1 MGTQQFCLKWN
12 NHHSN
17 MLSVFEQL
25 LNNEALVDVTL
36 ACEGHSLK
44 AHKVVL
50 SACSPFFQT
59 LFVDN
64 PCKHPIVIMKDMR
77 YVDMKAIID
86 FIYHGEVNVSQDQL
100 SALLKTAETLKVK
113 GLAEVGGEKQAERQ
127 NAQEVSQQP
136 VTSTQTVSG
145 NQHHRTESPL
155 VHKRKRGRPRRRSGS
170 SQSDTE
176 EPIPSKIKE
185 PDSPE
190 IISDI
195 SRDGLNESTPDVS
208 QRLPSVSQSRV
219 PPIPSNQSYSLSSQK
234 SHSMY
239 SPVPSQ
245 QESSA
250 TIEEPPSI
258 TDGDFD
264 VEPSRLMEAT
274 LTTDAS
280 GVSMYESQ
288 AQAALPSTSTSL
300 ALPPA
305 SAVELPQSNS
315 LSQAIVPTSLH
326 SASDSSGSG
335 LGSQNTME
343 DIKPLVSFE
352 EPPIGVTSHSHDSSS
367 TNAVLPYMDTSGVPA
382 IPGPSSFQPD
392 MSMQPSPQQTSQ
404 GVDTSM
410 DEHVM
415 QVCMERSKL
424 EQNGEE
430 PKENYENSKTKNLTE
445 FELGVLFARSH
456 NVRKFAVNIVR
467 AIFSEEEMR
476 TSNCTGAREFQQLDF
491 GKLQFV
497 RETVLRYYNIPTYAS
512 PEIWKLCCQSIDAH
526 CRHERR
532 LYKKLEANI

>member
-404 GVDTSM
+404 GS
-410 DEHVM
+410 
-415 QVCMERSKL
+415 ERTGFSPLRYHYRHSASEYRNAVQSVYQCPHCSKKFKEKRL
-424 EQNGEE
+424 LKQHMNIHNPRNSFSCDYCGETFRWRQQ
-430 PKENYENSKTKNLTE
+430 KLI
-445 FELGVLFARSH
+445 H
-456 NVRKFAVNIVR
+456 
-467 AIFSEEEMR
+467 MR
-476 TSNCTGAREFQQLDF
+476 RNHDF
-491 GKLQFV
+491 GQ
-497 RETVLRYYNIPTYAS
+497 TP
-512 PEIWKLCCQSIDAH
+512 
-526 CRHERR
+526 
-532 LYKKLEANI
+532 

>member
-25 LNNEALVDVTL
+25 LSNEALVDVTL

-50 SACSPFFQT
+50 SACSPFFQA

-113 GLAEVGGEKQAERQ
+113 GLAEVGGEKQAERH
-127 NAQEVSQQP
+127 NVQEVTQQP
-136 VTSTQTVSG
+136 VNSTPVVSG
-145 NQHHRTESPL
+145 NQHHRTESPP

-176 EPIPSKIKE
+176 EPVPSKIKE

-195 SRDGLNESTPDVS
+195 SRDGVNDNTPDVN
-208 QRLPSVSQSRV
+208 QRLSSASQSRV
-219 PPIPSNQSYSLSSQK
+219 PPIPSSQSYSQK
-234 SHSMY
+234 SHTMY
-239 SPVPSQ
+239 SPIPSQ
-245 QESSA
+245 QESGA
-250 TIEEPPSI
+250 TVEEPPSI

-274 LTTDAS
+274 LTTDGG
-280 GVSMYESQ
+280 GVSMYESHTQ
-288 AQAALPSTSTSL
+288 PSVSTSL
-300 ALPPA
+300 ALPSS
-305 SAVELPQSNS
+305 SALELPHSNS
-315 LSQAIVPTSLH
+315 LSQAVVPTSLH

-335 LGSQNTME
+335 LGNQNTME

-352 EPPIGVTSHSHDSSS
+352 EPPIGVSSHSQDSSS
-367 TNAVLPYMDTSGVPA
+367 TNAVLPYMDTSGISA
-382 IPGPSSFQPD
+382 IPGPSSFQHD
-392 MSMQPSPQQTSQ
+392 MSLQPSPQQASQ
-404 GVDTSM
+404 GKF
-410 DEHVM
+410 
-415 QVCMERSKL
+415 VCYVCQARFTFSSSLSRHRRYKHKGAPISECALCFRTFNRPDNLLSHYRVHHSISDA
-424 EQNGEE
+424 QN
-430 PKENYENSKTKNLTE
+430 NSL
-445 FELGVLFARSH
+445 SY
-456 NVRKFAVNIVR
+456 
-467 AIFSEEEMR
+467 S
-476 TSNCTGAREFQQLDF
+476 
-491 GKLQFV
+491 
-497 RETVLRYYNIPTYAS
+497 
-512 PEIWKLCCQSIDAH
+512 
-526 CRHERR
+526 
-532 LYKKLEANI
+532 